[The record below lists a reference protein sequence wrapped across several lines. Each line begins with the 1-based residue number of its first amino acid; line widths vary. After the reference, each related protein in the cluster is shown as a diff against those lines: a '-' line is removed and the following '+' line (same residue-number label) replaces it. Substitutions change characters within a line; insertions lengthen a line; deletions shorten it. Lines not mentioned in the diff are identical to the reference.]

1 MERLYMNDEGVL
13 TMQDSRVFEMLE
25 ELTYKVYR
33 LEDECAV
40 AHAKITELE
49 EEREDG
55 EFRRIQLKRKDR

>member
-1 MERLYMNDEGVL
+1 MDVA
-13 TMQDSRVFEMLE
+13 QDSRIYELLE

-49 EEREDG
+49 EER
-55 EFRRIQLKRKDR
+55 QNA

>member
-1 MERLYMNDEGVL
+1 MFIEKERSGVYNKIIR
-13 TMQDSRVFEMLE
+13 DMLE

-49 EEREDG
+49 EERENA
-55 EFRRIQLKRKDR
+55 